1 MTMTPRTFPHQQT
14 LESLNRQLTH
24 INNEMARTRRATGES
39 HQALEKRVEQG
50 LWKLQL
56 FVVNE
61 VTRQLKELR
70 RDLKAEAS
78 PPP

>member
-39 HQALEKRVEQG
+39 HQELEKRVEQG

-56 FVVNE
+56 FLVN
-61 VTRQLKELR
+61 VLTRQLNEIR
-70 RDLKAEAS
+70 SDLKSEAS

>member
-1 MTMTPRTFPHQQT
+1 MTKAPRTFPHQQT
-14 LESLNRQLTH
+14 LESLNRQVTH
-24 INNEMARTRRATGES
+24 INNKMARTRRATGES
-39 HQALEKRVEQG
+39 HQELEKRVEQG

-61 VTRQLKELR
+61 VTRQLNELR
-70 RDLKAEAS
+70 YDLKSEAS

>member
-1 MTMTPRTFPHQQT
+1 MTPRTFPHEQT
-14 LESLNRQLTH
+14 LESLNRQLTN

-39 HQALEKRVEQG
+39 HQALEKRVEQA

-61 VTRQLKELR
+61 VTRQLNELR
-70 RDLKAEAS
+70 RDLKSEAS